1 GMRRVDMR
9 VHIGAAAVII
19 TMIASACSPSAQ
31 YKQRDSETLAAIEQA
46 WLDGQYDRSTLER
59 ILGDDFVHPVSAG
72 VFLTKAQHIDWAV
85 DHQPPSGRRERFDRL
100 QTRTYGDVGIVTG
113 VVISTGAQVGL
124 EDRTIFTD
132 VFVRR
137 HGQWQAVNAQENGV
151 QQVPSR

>member
-1 GMRRVDMR
+1 MR
-9 VHIGAAAVII
+9 VHIGAAAVIMTI
-19 TMIASACSPSAQ
+19 IASAGSSVAWHKP
-31 YKQRDSETLAAIEQA
+31 RDAESLATIEQT
-46 WLDGQYDRSTLER
+46 WLGGQYDRSTLER

-85 DHQPPSGRRERFDRL
+85 GHQPPSGRRERFDQL

-113 VVISTGAQVGL
+113 IVVSTGAEGR

-137 HGQWQAVNAQENGV
+137 RGQWHAVNAQENAV
-151 QQVPSR
+151 QPLPRR